1 MNRLRQFSFILV
13 AFFLWA
19 ALTYFF
25 WQVGNLP
32 IGVRIISPIV
42 FAFAILGVWMVIR
55 PTGTVGLRS
64 TSDIERM
71 IGDGIPAVLEFYSEY

>member
-32 IGVRIISPIV
+32 IAVRIISPIV
-42 FAFAILGVWMVIR
+42 FATAILGVWLVIR
-55 PTGTVGLRS
+55 PTGTVGLL
-64 TSDIERM
+64 TTGDIERM